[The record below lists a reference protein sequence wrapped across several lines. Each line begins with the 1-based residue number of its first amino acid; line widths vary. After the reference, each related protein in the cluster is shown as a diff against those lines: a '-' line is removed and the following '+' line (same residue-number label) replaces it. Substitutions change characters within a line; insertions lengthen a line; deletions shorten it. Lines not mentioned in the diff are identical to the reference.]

1 MYELKKIKT
10 NFPLINEGLSFL
22 FGSSND
28 LLVKNSN
35 NDIICSFYN
44 SEDGE
49 ILIKKYLQDNNI
61 DFSTCKY
68 IEFKKPSSDELKLLD
83 EYRLTFLD
91 GQLMLYKKVLEIS
104 KTSNIEFSNNS
115 KKAIHKIRNFYTVD

>member
-1 MYELKKIKT
+1 MYEFKKIKT

-28 LLVKNSN
+28 LLVKDSN
-35 NDIICSFYN
+35 NHTICSFYN

-68 IEFKKPSSDELKLLD
+68 IEFKKPSSNELKILD

-91 GQLMLYKKVLEIS
+91 GQLMLYKNVLAIS